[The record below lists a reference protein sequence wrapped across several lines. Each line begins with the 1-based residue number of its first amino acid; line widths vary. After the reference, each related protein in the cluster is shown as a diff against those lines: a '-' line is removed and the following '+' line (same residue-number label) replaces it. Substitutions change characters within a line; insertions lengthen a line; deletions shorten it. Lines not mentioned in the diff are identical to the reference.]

1 MPVFDFKHTPD
12 EKKTQECT
20 YTTFRSNETEAT
32 AEKPMLVLDNSNRK
46 WKHHSCGV
54 FTNPIK
60 KTSFEFD
67 EEDGTVSADI
77 LQIDARF
84 VSLIKW
90 LGENHINVRL
100 SGENRADGYA
110 VYKIR
115 EIAFGGATKL
125 SAEDGF
131 LQFMIERLFASSA
144 PTEEAVDEAL
154 LKKLSVYCDEFLIH
168 AVDVEGK
175 AKGIEKELVKM
186 LGEWGKIPVTYAG
199 GVGSFEDLLE
209 LKKLGNNR
217 LNVTIGSALDL
228 FGGPMA
234 YDKVLQYMK
243 KE

>member
-12 EKKTQECT
+12 EKKAPECT

-144 PTEEAVDEAL
+144 PTEEAVDEEMEEDGDSMKLTSLQSITDFMNCAGRTL
-154 LKKLSVYCDEFLIH
+154 PEYPSVGKKKSCCCKITRSVTGRKKTCAESSFNHDEYS
-168 AVDVEGK
+168 VE
-175 AKGIEKELVKM
+175 EQ
-186 LGEWGKIPVTYAG
+186 
-199 GVGSFEDLLE
+199 
-209 LKKLGNNR
+209 
-217 LNVTIGSALDL
+217 L
-228 FGGPMA
+228 F
-234 YDKVLQYMK
+234 
-243 KE
+243 